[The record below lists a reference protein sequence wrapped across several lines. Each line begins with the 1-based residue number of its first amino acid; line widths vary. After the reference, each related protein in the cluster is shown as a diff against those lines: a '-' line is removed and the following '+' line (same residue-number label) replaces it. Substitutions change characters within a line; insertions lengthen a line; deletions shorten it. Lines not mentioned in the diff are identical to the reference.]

1 MLCDMAEVYGIYR
14 IQDFSPFYI
23 AILVCGLGDTS
34 RTKKALSGQ
43 KADVKTIL
51 LAGCLDA
58 LNLIL
63 WSKTKDAEHGKN
75 RPKSMVDALMH
86 GDVEKKPEKSEGF
99 SDPDEMLKERE
110 RILNEIKRGDSK

>member
-1 MLCDMAEVYGIYR
+1 MICDLAEVYGIYR
-14 IQDFSPFYI
+14 FQDFSPLYI
-23 AILVCGLGDTS
+23 SILVSGLGEES
-34 RTKKALSGQ
+34 RTKKAITGQ
-43 KADVKTIL
+43 KADMKTML

-99 SDPDEMLKERE
+99 SNPDDMLKERE